1 MNISSAVLQLFE
13 ALTEIDI
20 EIETET
26 VTATETEMET
36 ETATATW
43 LLLSPRVIIPN
54 SNLPSISMPYIE
66 DD

>member
-20 EIETET
+20 EIKTAKETEK
-26 VTATETEMET
+26 ET